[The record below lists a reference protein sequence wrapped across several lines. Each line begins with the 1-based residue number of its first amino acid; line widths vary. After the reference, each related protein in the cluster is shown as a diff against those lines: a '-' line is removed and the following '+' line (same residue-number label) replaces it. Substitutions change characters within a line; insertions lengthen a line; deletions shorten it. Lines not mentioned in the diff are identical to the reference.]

1 MNVIR
6 ASSVAWEKR
15 EEFRSLDSVDTSR
28 AYHISKRSAKRYFPF
43 MKPGE
48 GARKKGEREREREK
62 GYRIIASCSTIF
74 ILHSRESQLT

>member
-28 AYHISKRSAKRYFPF
+28 AYHISKRPAKRYFPF

-48 GARKKGEREREREK
+48 GARKKGEREREK